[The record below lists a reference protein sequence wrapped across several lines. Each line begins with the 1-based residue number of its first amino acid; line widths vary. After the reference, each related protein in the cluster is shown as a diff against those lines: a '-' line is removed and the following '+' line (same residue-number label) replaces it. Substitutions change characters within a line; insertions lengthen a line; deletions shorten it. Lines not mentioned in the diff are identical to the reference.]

1 MPFYQIR
8 GKVPP
13 KRHTIFRKNDGRLYA
28 EEVVSTEGF
37 SDIYS
42 IVYHEF
48 PPTKVLHIGKPYSV
62 KPEVAV
68 AENLQNRSFSG
79 FRLPPEDDY
88 LKSRKVL
95 LFNDDVQLALAAPT
109 QSMTGYFYKNA
120 RAHEL
125 LFVHKG
131 EGNLQ
136 TVFGTLP
143 FKKGDHVIIPKGT
156 VYQIEFNTGDNRLL
170 VLESA
175 HPFRF
180 PNRYLNREG
189 QLLEHAPF
197 YERDIKTPQL
207 DEHFTKKG
215 EFLIK
220 IKRGDLIFPY
230 AYETH
235 PFDAVG
241 WDGHLYPYAFS
252 IYDFEPL
259 TGRIHQP
266 PPVHQTFETPAFVT
280 CAFVPRLY
288 DYHPEAIPAPYQHS
302 NLDSD
307 EVLYYIDGDFM
318 SRNDIGRGQITLH
331 PMGLPH
337 GPHPGAVER
346 SIGKERT
353 DEYAFMLDTFQPLKL
368 TREAVELE
376 NKDYYKSWL
385 E

>member
-1 MPFYQIR
+1 MAFYQVR

-13 KRHTIFRKNDGRLYA
+13 KRHTIFRKDDGSIYA

-42 IVYHEF
+42 VVYHEF
-48 PPTKVLHIGKPYSV
+48 PPTKVLRIGKPYSV

-68 AENLQNRSFSG
+68 TENLQNRSFSG
-79 FRLPPEDDY
+79 FQLLPEDDY
-88 LKSRKVL
+88 LNSRKVL

-109 QSMTGYFYKNA
+109 QSMTSYFYKNA

-125 LFVHKG
+125 LFIHEG
-131 EGNLQ
+131 EGALQ

-143 FKKGDHVIIPKGT
+143 FTKGDHVIIPKGT
-156 VYQIEFNTGDNRLL
+156 VYQIEFNTGANRLL
-170 VLESA
+170 ILESA
-175 HPFRF
+175 YPFRF
-180 PNRYLNREG
+180 PNRYQNREG

-207 DEHFTKKG
+207 EGHFTKKG

-230 AYETH
+230 LYETH

-241 WDGHLYPYAFS
+241 WDGHHYPYTFS

-288 DYHPEAIPAPYQHS
+288 DYHPEAIPAPYHHS

-318 SRNDIGRGQITLH
+318 SRNNIGRGQITLH

-353 DEYAFMLDTFQPLKL
+353 NEYAFMLDTFRPLKL